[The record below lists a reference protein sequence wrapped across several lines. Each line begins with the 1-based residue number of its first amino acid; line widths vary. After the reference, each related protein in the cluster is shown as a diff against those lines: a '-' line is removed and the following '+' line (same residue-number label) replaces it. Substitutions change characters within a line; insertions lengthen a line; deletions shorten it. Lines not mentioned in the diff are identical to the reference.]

1 MVPSSIMF
9 KNDAS
14 LLDHFSDYN
23 AVNID
28 SEKGVLKL
36 ETFLNEWHLNFEVA
50 SAALVVK

>member
-1 MVPSSIMF
+1 MF

-28 SEKGVLKL
+28 NLIKPSVHHAYGFQGSLTEGK
-36 ETFLNEWHLNFEVA
+36 A
-50 SAALVVK
+50 QYS